1 MEEEFIEHE
10 VTVNITISTHID
22 IENWEKACEHLEND
36 ILENGIGNYNAE
48 FQFDS
53 EQRKEDRRKLRETK
67 KKLKAKEWVKNYDNY
82 WNGKR

>member
-1 MEEEFIEHE
+1 MPEKFVEHE
-10 VTVNITISTHID
+10 VTVTITISTHID
-22 IENWEKACEHLEND
+22 IEDWEEACEHLEND
-36 ILENGIGNYNAE
+36 ISENGIGNYNAE